1 MILAAVLIPLPVP
14 EAFDY
19 EVPEGLTLAPGDHVA
34 VPLGPRL
41 VRGIVSEV
49 RETTGSNRRLKAV
62 DHRLDDPPLPP
73 KTLAFVEWAA
83 RWTLSPP
90 GEMAAMAIKGLR
102 SPPPRP
108 ERRVRRVGD
117 RVPARATPARDAV
130 LEALGDKAMTGA
142 DLARAAGVSA
152 GVVKGLTDEGVLE
165 IIEIAADVGF
175 DPPDPGHAPA
185 TLNADQGA
193 AADALS
199 EAVASRDFAPFLLD
213 GVTGSGKTEAYL
225 EAMARLLKA

>member
-83 RWTLSPP
+83 RWTLS
-90 GEMAAMAIKGLR
+90 
-102 SPPPRP
+102 
-108 ERRVRRVGD
+108 
-117 RVPARATPARDAV
+117 
-130 LEALGDKAMTGA
+130 
-142 DLARAAGVSA
+142 
-152 GVVKGLTDEGVLE
+152 
-165 IIEIAADVGF
+165 
-175 DPPDPGHAPA
+175 
-185 TLNADQGA
+185 
-193 AADALS
+193 
-199 EAVASRDFAPFLLD
+199 
-213 GVTGSGKTEAYL
+213 
-225 EAMARLLKA
+225 